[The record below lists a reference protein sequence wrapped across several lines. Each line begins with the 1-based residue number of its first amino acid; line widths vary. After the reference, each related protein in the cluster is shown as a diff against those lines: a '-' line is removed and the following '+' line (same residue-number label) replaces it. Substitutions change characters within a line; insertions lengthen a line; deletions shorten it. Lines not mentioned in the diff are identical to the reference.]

1 MLLYKFEKRY
11 QSDKFLVY
19 NNPMENT
26 NPLGV
31 LDKNVIVSH
40 YPETEMSGAYYIED
54 LTTGA
59 FILYDEKKLIT
70 TTCVESI
77 VIPQCR
83 RGLAIYDSSTDTRK
97 ELSHVSA
104 GSRIHLTLDFN
115 EDKQGNIWGRVCL
128 LNGSDV
134 SDGYIV
140 YKNIRNNF
148 ANVAIT
154 NTPITTVLTNGKID
168 SSKIDRVREENQMV
182 SKRKGMLRSA
192 GNIQLSTGTT
202 TLDSISDD
210 EYFRIVVGTKTL
222 KSGKKKKI
230 YAYKANKELTAY
242 KKAVASHAPSIV
254 QNSKSWPPVVAGP
267 STKNPEYSYDY
278 TLNYRDGLDDLST
291 IHKLGNYEVNSLY
304 TNISK
309 NLTKYNRFKL
319 ANPDDILSRG
329 YMHIFFTRPDCNLY
343 KGLHKGLRDEV
354 KNDPFIKYINL
365 RNSTLLEQLV
375 LKNGA
380 NHQFMMLLS
389 NKAKGFQLTDDG
401 INSET
406 HGKSMSGYYIAYGRR
421 RDSELGGT
429 LNINYTDTR
438 GFDVLN
444 LHKLWIDYIINVY
457 KGKWTPKMTYIQNKV
472 LDYPVSAY
480 VIVTAED
487 FETILF
493 WTKYYGVFPVSIP
506 FSSIN
511 WDGER
516 STVSAPQLSVSYRY
530 SWKEDLNPAALTELN
545 MNAFKNNIPA
555 KAKYMPIYDVRNG
568 VINSTWVGAPFV
580 EVIRYSTINAD
591 LTDGSQ
597 VSLKLRFRA
606 K

>member
-11 QSDKFLVY
+11 PSDKLLVY
-19 NNPMENT
+19 NNPMEHT
-26 NPLGV
+26 EPLGV
-31 LDKNVIVSH
+31 LDKDVILSY
-40 YPETEMSGAYYIED
+40 YPETEMNDAYYIEEIS
-54 LTTGA
+54 TGA
-59 FILYDEKKLIT
+59 FILYDEKKLIS

-83 RGLAIYDSSTDTRK
+83 RGLTVYDSSTDKRK
-97 ELSHVSA
+97 EVAHISA
-104 GSRIHLTLDFN
+104 GGRVYLTLDFN

-128 LNGSDV
+128 LNESDF
-134 SDGYIV
+134 SDGYVV

-168 SSKIDRVREENQMV
+168 TAKIDTVREENQMV
-182 SKRKGMLRSA
+182 SKRKGMSRSA
-192 GNIQLSTGTT
+192 SNIHLSTGTT
-202 TLDSISDD
+202 TLDAISDD
-210 EYFRIVVGTKTL
+210 EYFRILTGVKTL
-222 KSGKKKKI
+222 KNGKKKKI
-230 YAYKANKELTAY
+230 YSYKANKELAAY
-242 KKAVASHAPSIV
+242 KKAVAQHAPSIA
-254 QNSKSWPPVVAGP
+254 QNDKLWPPVIGVPTAN
-267 STKNPEYSYDY
+267 NPEYSYDY
-278 TLNYRDGLDDLST
+278 TLNYRDGLDSLST
-291 IHKLGNYEVNSLY
+291 IHKLGNYDVSSIY
-304 TNISK
+304 ANIDK
-309 NLTKYNRFKL
+309 NLKQYNRFKL
-319 ANPDDILSRG
+319 SNPDDMLSRG

-365 RNSTLLEQLV
+365 RNSGLLEQLI
-375 LKNGA
+375 LQNGS

-401 INSET
+401 INSDT
-406 HGKSMSGYYIAYGRR
+406 HGKSMSGYHIAYGRR

-429 LNINYTDTR
+429 MNINYTDTR

-457 KGKWTPKMTYIQNKV
+457 KGKWTPKMTYIQNKI
-472 LDYPVSAY
+472 LDYPVSVY
-480 VIVTAED
+480 VVVTAED

-511 WDGER
+511 WDGEH

-530 SWKEDLNPAALTELN
+530 SWKEDLNPVALTELN
-545 MNAFKNNIPA
+545 LNAFKNNIPA
-555 KAKYMPIYDVRNG
+555 KTKYMPIYDVRNG

-580 EVIRYSTINAD
+580 EVIRYSNINAN
-591 LTDGSQ
+591 LTDGAQ
-597 VSLKLRFRA
+597 VTLKLRFRA